1 MSRSN
6 KNRRWSD
13 KAESHKVI
21 QEISQLYELSLAVGQ
36 SLNLRENCDS
46 FLKTLLARKSLSSA
60 AVWIKTSLVDDD
72 EDKKNASLIY
82 LNPEYRKY
90 KTIIPLTHPIFKLL
104 KGKDHIS
111 VTSSEKEFSKIAIEK
126 NLNTGTFAFFAL
138 GDIGILQLYSATMDK
153 PFDSI
158 ELNQL
163 KNVISKFTISIEG
176 SLSHLRV
183 KREIEVRKRAE
194 EEIIKLS
201 SAVKQSPSIVVITDI
216 EGNIEY
222 VNPKFTKV
230 TGYTSDEVIG
240 KNPRILKSDE
250 TSQEEYKH
258 LWETIT
264 SGKVWRGEFR
274 NKKKNGELYWEYA
287 SISPIN
293 DSEGKIT
300 HFLAVKEDI
309 TERKNS
315 DEKIKNLAKF
325 PSENP
330 NGVLRVSKS
339 GHIIYSNKASKMIL
353 DSPELESGKI
363 SGELAIRVQESF
375 KSGVSSELEFNH
387 NNRIYMISITPI
399 LDADY
404 ANLYS
409 SDITERKIAEDELKK
424 AEIQYRTLFEA
435 ARSPILTLD
444 PDGKIIYANPATEK
458 MTGYSIDVLTNGD
471 FNFFSIVHPEYR
483 SDVQKYAE
491 KKYQGEKSPA
501 KEVKILSSF
510 GDTVEVLCDCQLI
523 SLDGK
528 KSLQVIFT
536 DITKLKEVDRLKSAF
551 ISTASHELR
560 TPLTSIIGYS
570 DTLLTHNDLEENVKT
585 EFLEII
591 LDEGKRLKNIMDDML
606 DLTRIESGKIKLKK
620 EKIPLNTLIS
630 QAIER
635 QSIKI
640 TDNKISIKTSILPE
654 NLEII
659 CDNDK
664 FLQAIDNLLSNAVK
678 FSRTEGKIAINAYQN
693 DKNVFIEIK
702 DFGLGISEENLSYI
716 FERFYRV
723 KDVSIQSPG
732 TGLGLSIVK
741 DIITLHNGEI
751 KVDSKIGKGS
761 TFSIILPLT
770 TSAELDS

>member
-1 MSRSN
+1 MSNS
-6 KNRRWSD
+6 KKSRRLAD
-13 KAESHKVI
+13 KTESHKVI

-36 SLNLRENCDS
+36 SLNLKENCDT

-60 AVWIKTSLVDDD
+60 AVWIKTDLVDNGK
-72 EDKKNASLIY
+72 DKKNASLIY

-90 KTIIPLTHPIFKLL
+90 KTVIPLSHPIFKLL
-104 KGKDHIS
+104 KNKDYIS
-111 VTSSEKEFSKIAIEK
+111 VASSEKEFSKIAMEK
-126 NLNTGTFAFFAL
+126 NLKTGTFALFAL
-138 GDIGILQLYSATMDK
+138 GEIGILQLYSATMER
-153 PFDSI
+153 PFDSV

-183 KREIEVRKRAE
+183 KQEIEVRERAE

-201 SAVKQSPSIVVITDI
+201 SAVEQSPSIVVITDT
-216 EGNIEY
+216 EGNIEF

-240 KNPRILKSDE
+240 KNPRILKSGE

-258 LWETIT
+258 MWKTIT
-264 SGKVWRGEFR
+264 SGKAWWGEFH
-274 NKKKNGELYWEYA
+274 NKKKNGEFYWEYA
-287 SISPIN
+287 SISPIK
-293 DSEGKIT
+293 DSKGKII

-309 TERKNS
+309 TERKVS

-330 NGVLRVSKS
+330 NAVLRVSKS
-339 GHIIYSNKASKMIL
+339 GQIIYSNKASKMIL
-353 DSPELESGKI
+353 DSPELKSGKL
-363 SGELAIRVQESF
+363 SGELAIRVQQSF
-375 KSGVSSELEFNH
+375 NSDLSSELEITH
-387 NNRIYMISITPI
+387 KNRIYMVAITPI

-404 ANLYS
+404 TNLYA
-409 SDITERKIAEDELKK
+409 SDITERKIAENELRK
-424 AEIQYRTLFEA
+424 AEEQYRTLFEA
-435 ARSPILTLD
+435 ASSPILTLK
-444 PDGKIIYANPATEK
+444 PDGKVIYANPATEK
-458 MTGYSIDVLTNGD
+458 MTGYSIDVLTSGD

-483 SDVQKYAE
+483 SQAQKYAE
-491 KKYQGEKSPA
+491 RKYQGEKSPPT
-501 KEVKILSSF
+501 EVKMLSSN
-510 GDTVEVLCDCQLI
+510 GDTIDVLCDCQLI
-523 SLDGK
+523 NLEGNN
-528 KSLQVIFT
+528 SLQVVIT
-536 DITKLKEVDRLKSAF
+536 DITGLKEVDRLKSAF

-570 DTLLTHNDLEENVKT
+570 DTLLTHDDLEENVKS

-620 EKIPLNTLIS
+620 ENIS
-630 QAIER
+630 IRDLFSLALER
-635 QSIKI
+635 QSIEI
-640 TDNKISIKTSILPE
+640 TDKKISINISIHPE

-664 FLQAIDNLLSNAVK
+664 ILQAIDNLLSNAVK
-678 FSRTEGKIAINAYQN
+678 FSHPEGEITINAYQN
-693 DKNVFIEIK
+693 DETVFIEIK
-702 DFGLGISEENLSYI
+702 DYGIGISEEHLSNI

-723 KDVSIQSPG
+723 KDVPIQNQG

-741 DIITLHNGEI
+741 DIITLHDGEI
-751 KVDSKIGKGS
+751 KVDSEVGRGS
-761 TFSIILPLT
+761 TFSIMLPRT
-770 TSAELDS
+770 ERGG

>member
-1 MSRSN
+1 MSNS
-6 KNRRWSD
+6 KKSRRLSD

-21 QEISQLYELSLAVGQ
+21 QEISQLYEISLAVGQ
-36 SLNLRENCDS
+36 SLDLKENCDT

-60 AVWIKTSLVDDD
+60 AVWIKTDLVDN
-72 EDKKNASLIY
+72 KKNTKNASLIY

-90 KTIIPLTHPIFKLL
+90 KSVIPLSHPIFEFL
-104 KGKDHIS
+104 KGKDYIS
-111 VTSSEKEFSKIAIEK
+111 LTSSEKDFSKIAIEK
-126 NLNTGTFAFFAL
+126 NLKTGTFALFAL
-138 GDIGILQLYSATMDK
+138 GEIGILQLYSSTMDR
-153 PFDSI
+153 PFDSV

-163 KNVISKFTISIEG
+163 KNVVAKFTISIEG

-183 KREIEVRKRAE
+183 KHEIEVRERAE

-201 SAVKQSPSIVVITDI
+201 SAVKQSPSIVVITDTK
-216 EGNIEY
+216 GNIEY

-230 TGYTSDEVIG
+230 TGYTPDEVIG
-240 KNPRILKSDE
+240 KNPRFLKSGE

-264 SGKVWRGEFR
+264 SGKPWRGEFR
-274 NKKKNGELYWEYA
+274 NKKKNGELYWEFA
-287 SISPIN
+287 SISPIK
-293 DSEGKIT
+293 DSKGKII

-309 TERKNS
+309 TERKIS
-315 DEKIKNLAKF
+315 DTKIKNLAKF

-330 NGVLRVSKS
+330 NAVLRVSKS
-339 GHIIYSNKASKMIL
+339 GQIIYSNKASRMIL
-353 DSPELESGKI
+353 DNPDLKSGKLL
-363 SGELAIRVQESF
+363 GELARRVQKSF
-375 KSGVSSELEFNH
+375 KSGVSSELEITH
-387 NNRIYMISITPI
+387 NNRIYMVAITPI
-399 LDADY
+399 MDMDY
-404 ANLYS
+404 TNLYA

-424 AEIQYRTLFEA
+424 AENQYRTLFES

-444 PDGKIIYANPATEK
+444 PDGKVIYANPATEK
-458 MTGYSIDVLTNGD
+458 MTGYSLDVLTSGD
-471 FNFFSIVHPEYR
+471 FDFFSIIHPEYQ

-491 KKYQGEKSPA
+491 RKYQGEKGPPQ
-501 KEVKILSSF
+501 EVKILSSN
-510 GDTVEVLCDCQLI
+510 GDPVEVLCDCQLI
-523 SLDGK
+523 SLEGK
-528 KSLQVIFT
+528 NSLQIIFT
-536 DITKLKEVDRLKSAF
+536 DITKLKDVDRLKSAF

-570 DTLLTHNDLEENVKT
+570 DTLLTHDDLEENVKT

-606 DLTRIESGKIKLKK
+606 DLTRIESGKFKLKK
-620 EKIPLNTLIS
+620 EKISLNTLIS

-640 TDNKISIKTSILPE
+640 TDNKISIKISILPE

-678 FSRTEGKIAINAYQN
+678 FSHPEGEIAINAYQN
-693 DKNVFIEIK
+693 DKNVFIEVK
-702 DFGLGISEENLSYI
+702 DFGIGISEEHLSNI

-723 KDVSIQSPG
+723 KDVPIQNQG

-741 DIITLHNGEI
+741 DIITLHDGEI
-751 KVDSKIGKGS
+751 KVDSEVGRGS
-761 TFSIILPLT
+761 TFSIMLPRT
-770 TSAELDS
+770 ERGG